1 MGVQTDNSLFR
12 MNTGLATHAL
22 VLHKQRNP
30 AWLHSLQIICPQL
43 AHW

>member
-1 MGVQTDNSLFR
+1 MGVQTEICLFR

-30 AWLHSLQIICPQL
+30 ALLHSLQTICPQL